1 MGAVAFFN
9 KPASYLGEQVY
20 TNEPGLFVRE
30 SMMRTN
36 SYIGSHS
43 VKAIYSIFL
52 VVWLLCACSTPLS
65 EEERIQGVHQS
76 TIDSFKAIGRE
87 EYGPAYIELVNFL
100 EATKIPA
107 LPEYI
112 YPDIMRFVKL
122 SQNNELIKDAEFVK
136 SKSTVF
142 TEQYCKLVNVSDDA
156 FLYLFKT
163 LDLLKTEDNID
174 EIVEKAV
181 YNHAVFQEL
190 RGGGNGGL
198 STTPEFF

>member
-1 MGAVAFFN
+1 MLTVFT
-9 KPASYLGEQVY
+9 KPA
-20 TNEPGLFVRE
+20 VR
-30 SMMRTN
+30 SDIAALVSRLVGQLRP
-36 SYIGSHS
+36 SA
-43 VKAIYSIFL
+43 KAIYAISL
-52 VVWLLCACSTPLS
+52 VVWLLCACGTPLS
-65 EEERIQGVHQS
+65 EEERIRNVRLGV
-76 TIDSFKAIGRE
+76 IDSFKEIGRE
-87 EYGPAYIELVNFL
+87 EYGPAYIELINFL

-122 SQNNELIKDAEFVK
+122 SQNKELIEEAEFVK
-136 SKSTVF
+136 SNSTVC

-163 LDLLKTEDNID
+163 LELLATEDNID

-181 YNHAVFQEL
+181 YNHGYFQEL

-198 STTPEFF
+198 STAPHLF